1 MEARAEEGMSVKSE
15 ATSKGRWGFFPTA
28 LRLDRPFAGVELIIA
43 LILLGLIAL
52 LALYPHL
59 RHGGFYLDDWSNA
72 ALALQPP
79 GPPDAGKAISGFAD
93 FILYRPVLV
102 LYLPL
107 TYFVLGMHMH
117 LHLALAAVL
126 AVMAATAFYGVL
138 RTLGTPWLHA
148 GLISALTILFPWS
161 DATRLWATAG
171 LVTLSTLFMLTGLFL
186 ALQGLRRGSWRWHAW
201 AAPLYLLSI
210 LTYEATLPMIACLGM
225 LYWLR
230 SGWRA
235 ARWRWLADLGAVA
248 AGGVW
253 VATNTIRTT
262 SDLRGTLEHLG
273 QVIEAGGTTLG
284 RSGLPVGPQA
294 TTPVLLCLAA
304 ILAAGCTAYLTLPGR
319 FASTDGWGLR
329 NWLQLMLGGIAV
341 AALGWAMFVPS
352 ATTYYTP
359 TILGETNR
367 INGVS
372 GFGLILVLYGAFGVV
387 GALIGQL
394 RPRARWPAPIVT
406 VLLGGVL
413 AAAYTHTLQR
423 HIELWNLA
431 YAAEAQAI
439 QKTKELVPSPPPGT
453 TIIAGSYPS
462 TQAPRV
468 PILATLWD
476 YDGMVKMEYDDYS
489 LVALPVIVGVDLR
502 CRPKALTVGWVGK
515 ILSTA
520 PYGTVRML
528 NLVTGERASP
538 QSRQDCRRAVGAYVP
553 GPVDLSPSY

>member
-1 MEARAEEGMSVKSE
+1 V
-15 ATSKGRWGFFPTA
+15 
-28 LRLDRPFAGVELIIA
+28 
-43 LILLGLIAL
+43 

-72 ALALQPP
+72 SLALQPP
-79 GPPDAGKAISGFAD
+79 GSPDAGKAISGFAD

-171 LVTLSTLFMLTGLFL
+171 LVTLSILFTLTGLFL
-186 ALQGLRRGSWRWHAW
+186 ALQGLRRGSWRWHAC
-201 AAPLYLLSI
+201 AVPLYLLSI
-210 LTYEATLPMIACLGM
+210 LAYEATVPVIACLGV

-235 ARWRWLADLGAVA
+235 ARWRWLADLGAVMV
-248 AGGVW
+248 GTIW
-253 VATNTIRTT
+253 VAANTIRTT
-262 SDLRGTLEHLG
+262 SDLSGTLKHLG
-273 QVIEAGGTTLG
+273 QVVEAGGTVLG

-304 ILAAGCTAYLTLPGR
+304 ILAVGCVAYLALPSL
-319 FASTDGWGLR
+319 FNSADAWGLR

-341 AALGWAMFVPS
+341 AALGWAMLVPS
-352 ATTYYTP
+352 AATYYTP

-372 GFGLILVLYGAFGVV
+372 GFGLILILYGAFGVV
-387 GALIGQL
+387 GALVGQL
-394 RPRARWPAPIVT
+394 KPRGRWLATVVT
-406 VLLGGVL
+406 VLLGALL
-413 AAAYTHTLQR
+413 AVAYTHTLRR
-423 HIELWNLA
+423 HIGLWNLA
-431 YAAEAQAI
+431 YVAEAQAI

-489 LVALPVIVGVDLR
+489 LAALPVIAGVELR
-502 CRPKALTVGWVGK
+502 CRPRALAVEWAGQTV
-515 ILSTA
+515 STA
-520 PYGTVRML
+520 SYGTVRL
-528 NLVTGERASP
+528 VNLITGERASP
-538 QSRQDCRRAVGAYVP
+538 QGRRDCRRAVGAYVP
-553 GPVDLSPSY
+553 GPVDLSRSY